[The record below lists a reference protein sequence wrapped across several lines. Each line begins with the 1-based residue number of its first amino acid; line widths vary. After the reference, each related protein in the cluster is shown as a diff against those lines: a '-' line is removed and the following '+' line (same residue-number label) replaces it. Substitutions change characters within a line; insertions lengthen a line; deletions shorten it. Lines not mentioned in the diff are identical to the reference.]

1 MREYSHCSIC
11 GGSFVGI
18 GNVCPGCEHALSREQ
33 LEIRQIERPMRET
46 VKDIITE
53 ARGVFAELI
62 KHGYNV
68 VSVDRMEDIIDRI
81 EAAAKREGTSQ
92 CR

>member
-1 MREYSHCSIC
+1 MSN
-11 GGSFVGI
+11 
-18 GNVCPGCEHALSREQ
+18 GNQ
-33 LEIRQIERPMRET
+33 ET
-46 VKDIITE
+46 IADIITE

-81 EAAAKREGTSQ
+81 EAATAARTM
-92 CR
+92 